1 MSAPNSVY
9 MGYDPRE
16 KIAYDVAEFSLRRRT
31 ATPYAIVPLKAGDL
45 ARSGHLWRTIAVQ
58 NGQMWD
64 VISEAPMSTEF
75 AISRF
80 LTPILHRHAYGKEGW
95 ALFVDCD
102 VLFLTDLDRLF
113 ELCDDRYAVM
123 CVQHEYTPKPGV
135 KMDKQQN
142 QLYSRKNWSS
152 VMLFNCAHP
161 SNDRLTTEM
170 VNAVPGRDL
179 HRFFWLDDAE
189 IGALPKEWNALI
201 GEEGY
206 DIDTAKIAHYTR
218 GGPWLG
224 NKIDD
229 KADKVWLDERWAYV
243 NSP

>member
-1 MSAPNSVY
+1 LVNSVY
-9 MGYDPRE
+9 MGFDPRE
-16 KIAYDVAEFSLRRRT
+16 KIAYDVAEFSLHRRT
-31 ATPYAIVPLKAGDL
+31 TTPYNVVPLKASDL
-45 ARSGHLWRTIAVQ
+45 ARDGHLWRTVAVQ

-80 LTPILHRHAYGKEGW
+80 LTPILHRQAYGKEGW

-102 VLFLTDLDRLF
+102 VLFLEDLDRLF
-113 ELCDDRYAVM
+113 DLCDDRYAVM

-142 QLYSRKNWSS
+142 PIYSRKNWSS
-152 VMLFNCAHP
+152 VMLFNCAHA
-161 SNDRLTTEM
+161 SNDLLTTDV
-170 VNAVPGRDL
+170 VNSVPGRDL
-179 HRFFWLDDAE
+179 HRFFWLEDGD
-189 IGALPKEWNALI
+189 IGTLPKEWNSLI
-201 GEEGY
+201 GEKGY
-206 DIDTAKIAHYTR
+206 DIDTAKIAHYTL

-243 NSP
+243 SRYP